1 MFARVFIDR
10 PVLAWVISIV
20 ILLFG
25 LAALAVLPIAQYPE
39 IAPPTVQV
47 TANYAGANAQVV
59 ANTIAAP
66 IESQVNGVEHMLYMS
81 SSCGNDGSY
90 SLSVTFELGTDM
102 NTAQVL
108 VQNRVSLALPQLPPE
123 VQRTGLSIRKR
134 SPDILLVAN
143 MYSPDEPAAH
153 AAAIGGALVYGWEGF
168 PIAKP
173 RDQLYLSNYA
183 VIQVRDELARIS
195 GVGDVFVFGQQD
207 YSMRAWL
214 DPDKLAANGLTTSD
228 VVKAIEEQNVQVAA
242 GQVGQEPAVPGQ
254 AFQYTLST
262 LGRLED
268 VEQFKNIIVKVGSP
282 EPVGASAAG
291 AAATLNVPG
300 LVAPVAGMDMTTRP
314 VVRLKDVARV
324 ELTAR
329 TQDINSYLDGRPSVG
344 IAIFQLPG
352 SNALDTADRVKAK
365 LVQMSKR
372 FPPGVKYAV
381 RYDTT
386 PYIRQSVDEVYNTLI
401 DAILLVA
408 VVVLLFLQDWRA
420 MILPMIDVPVSLI
433 GTLAVLYAFGFSL
446 NNLTLFGLV
455 LAIGIVVDDA
465 IVVLENVERWI
476 AQGFD
481 ARTAT
486 LKAMSEITGPII
498 AITLVLSSVFIP
510 SAFLGGVTGQFYR
523 QFALTISTA
532 MMISAVNAMTLTPSR
547 AVAIFRGHEAA
558 THQTETMPRWGWA
571 VLFGWLGFRLAER
584 LFGHL
589 PWVEENPPTF
599 EAGDYLDMA
608 LGYAEWFAP
617 RLLYYVPGLI
627 VGWFV
632 GPPLNWALRYFYR
645 AFNWVFER
653 ATLGYTRVVGWLVRL
668 SVIVLVIYG
677 GLLYL
682 TYHGFTATPAGYIP
696 PQDKGYLLVSVQ
708 LPDAAS
714 NERTKAAMQQVDD
727 VIRSTPG
734 VGHTV
739 TITGQSFV
747 LGATGPNFGT
757 VFVLLDDFEK
767 RKGHPELNGFSV
779 LAKMTARLKTEV
791 EDAAIVAFP
800 PPAVQ
805 GLGTAGGY
813 RVMVEDR
820 GDLGPQGLQ
829 DQVAAFTAAIRQN
842 PQAGNAFSVY
852 RANIPQL
859 YIDIDRTKCKQLGVP
874 LSDVFN
880 TLQVNMGGLYVN
892 DFNRFGRNW
901 QVNIQAD
908 APFRMNADYLKNLRV
923 RNDRGEMVPL
933 GSVMK
938 VEDTTGPLVIQRY
951 NTFPAAAVNGN
962 LPPGVSTGAGI
973 AAVDKAA
980 DVSLSAQAGIEWTE
994 LFYLQL
1000 LEGSK
1005 STVAFFGAAVLVYLV
1020 LGGLYNS
1027 WSLPLAIILV
1037 VPMCILSSL
1046 GGVWLFSLTGLVRE
1060 APEVNIFTQV
1070 GFIVLVGLASKNA
1083 ILVVEFAEQK
1093 RKEGLPLWDATLTAV
1108 RLRLRPIVMT
1118 SFAFV
1123 FGVTP
1128 LLFAEGAG
1136 AEMRRT
1142 LGVAVFSG
1150 MLGVTLFGVFLT
1162 PVFYYVIEWLISR
1175 RKRGAHGGHGGAL
1188 PGQQTALAPVA
1199 GPPAGYPTPNG
1210 EAAKPAEPAAANGHP
1225 DGPAKPA
1232 ERPGAKPAK

>member
-39 IAPPTVQV
+39 IAPPTIQV
-47 TANYAGANAQVV
+47 SCNYAGANAQVV

-66 IESQVNGVEHMLYMS
+66 IESQVNGVEKMLYMS

-90 SLSVTFELGTDM
+90 SLSVTFELGTDL

-108 VQNRVSLALPQLPPE
+108 VQNRVNLALPQLPPE
-123 VQRTGLSIRKR
+123 VQRTGLNIRKR

-143 MYSPDEPAAH
+143 FFSPDES
-153 AAAIGGALVYGWEGF
+153 
-168 PIAKP
+168 
-173 RDQLYLSNYA
+173 RDQLYLSNYV
-183 VIQVRDELARIS
+183 VIQVRDEIARVA

-214 DPDKLAANGLTTSD
+214 DPDKLAGYGLTTTD
-228 VVKAIEEQNVQVAA
+228 VVKAIQEQNVQVAA
-242 GQVGQEPAVPGQ
+242 GQVGQEPALPGQ

-268 VEQFKNIIVKVGSP
+268 VEQFKNIIVKVG
-282 EPVGASAAG
+282 EPGAAGANGGTAAAG
-291 AAATLNVPG
+291 AAAVTAPGMVAAAPVPG
-300 LVAPVAGMDMTTRP
+300 TGITTRP

-329 TQDINSYLDGRPSVG
+329 TQDINSYLDGKPSVG
-344 IAIFQLPG
+344 LAIFQLPG

-365 LVQMSKR
+365 LAQMKKR
-372 FPPGVKYAV
+372 FPSGVTYEI

-401 DAILLVA
+401 IAVILVA
-408 VVVLLFLQDWRA
+408 IVVLLFLQDWRA

-433 GTLAVLYAFGFSL
+433 GTLAVLYLFGFSL

-476 AQGFD
+476 AQGYD

-486 LKAMSEITGPII
+486 LNAMAEITGPII

-571 VLFGWLGFRLAER
+571 LLLGWLGYRLADR
-584 LFGHL
+584 LFGPL
-589 PWVEENPPTF
+589 PLVRPNPPTF
-599 EAGDYLDMA
+599 EAGDYVDMA
-608 LGYAEWFAP
+608 VDYAEWFAP
-617 RLLYYVPGLI
+617 RLLYYIPGAV
-627 VGWFV
+627 VGWLV
-632 GPPLNWALRYFYR
+632 GPTLNWLLRQFYR
-645 AFNWVFER
+645 GFNWAFER
-653 ATLGYTRVVGWLVRL
+653 ATLGYTRAVGGLLRVA
-668 SVIVLVIYG
+668 VIVLVLYG

-682 TYHGFTATPAGYIP
+682 TYHGFTATPTGYIP
-696 PQDKGYLLVSVQ
+696 PQDKGYLLASVQ

-714 NERTKAAMQQVDD
+714 SERTKQVMRQVDRI
-727 VIRSTPG
+727 IRSTPG
-734 VGHTV
+734 VGHAV

-757 VFVLLDDFEK
+757 VFILLDDFEK
-767 RKGHPELNGFSV
+767 RKGHPELNGFAV
-779 LAKMTARLKTEV
+779 LANMTARLKREV
-791 EDAAIVAFP
+791 EDAQIVAFP

-813 RVMVEDR
+813 RVWVEDR

-842 PQAGNAFSVY
+842 PDAGTAFSVY

-880 TLQVNMGGLYVN
+880 TLQVNLGGLYVN

-901 QVNIQAD
+901 QVNVQAD
-908 APFRMNADYLKNLRV
+908 APFRMSADYIKNLQV
-923 RNDRGEMVPL
+923 RNDRNEMVRL
-933 GSVMK
+933 GSVVA
-938 VEDTTGPLVIQRY
+938 VEDSAGPLVIQRY

-962 LPPGVSTGAGI
+962 APPGVSTGAVI
-973 AAVDKAA
+973 RAVDRAA
-980 DVSLSAQAGIEWTE
+980 DQSLSAQAAIEWTE

-1000 LEGSK
+1000 LEGSR
-1005 STVAFFGAAVLVYLV
+1005 SLYAFFGAAILVYLV

-1037 VPMCILSSL
+1037 VPMCILSSI
-1046 GGVWLFSLTGLVRE
+1046 GGVWLFGDWLKEYLKGGP
-1060 APEVNIFTQV
+1060 PEINIFTQV

-1083 ILVVEFAEQK
+1083 ILVVEFAEQQ
-1093 RKEGLPLWDATLTAV
+1093 RKAGMPLWDATLTAV

-1118 SFAFV
+1118 SFAFIL
-1123 FGVTP
+1123 GVVP
-1128 LLFAEGAG
+1128 LITSEGAG
-1136 AEMRRT
+1136 AEMRQT
-1142 LGVAVFSG
+1142 LGIAVFCG

-1162 PVFYYVIEWLISR
+1162 PVFYYVIEWLVSR
-1175 RKRGAHGGHGGAL
+1175 RGRHGGHA
-1188 PGQQTALAPVA
+1188 APT
-1199 GPPAGYPTPNG
+1199 GPTP
-1210 EAAKPAEPAAANGHP
+1210 PAAASGHP
-1225 DGPAKPA
+1225 PGSPQPAPANGPPGDGHPAPAKPA
-1232 ERPGAKPAK
+1232 TKPAGS

>member
-39 IAPPTVQV
+39 IAPPTIQV
-47 TANYAGANAQVV
+47 TASYAGANAQVV

-66 IESQVNGVEHMLYMS
+66 IESQVNGVEKMLYMS

-90 SLSVTFELGTDM
+90 TLSVTFELGTDLNAAM
-102 NTAQVL
+102 VL
-108 VQNRVSLALPQLPPE
+108 VQNRASLALPQLPPE
-123 VQRTGLSIRKR
+123 VQRTGLNIRKR

-143 MYSPDEPAAH
+143 MYSPDNS
-153 AAAIGGALVYGWEGF
+153 
-168 PIAKP
+168 

-183 VIQVRDELARIS
+183 VIQVRDEIARIN

-214 DPDKLAANGLTTSD
+214 DPDKLAATGLTTAD
-228 VVKAIEEQNVQVAA
+228 VVKAIQEQNIQVAA

-268 VEQFKNIIVKVGSP
+268 VEQFKNIIVKVADAGTAGANGGS
-282 EPVGASAAG
+282 ATAG
-291 AAATLNVPG
+291 AAATTAAAPGMIAPTPVPG
-300 LVAPVAGMDMTTRP
+300 SGMTTRP

-329 TQDINSYLDGRPSVG
+329 SQDINSYLDGQPSVG

-365 LVQMSKR
+365 LVQMKKR
-372 FPPGVKYAV
+372 FPPGVDYAV

-401 DAILLVA
+401 IAVVLVA
-408 VVVLLFLQDWRA
+408 IVVLLFLQDWRA

-433 GTLAVLYAFGFSL
+433 GTLAVMYLFGFSL

-476 AQGFD
+476 AQGYD

-486 LKAMSEITGPII
+486 LKAMTEITGPII

-571 VLFGWLGFRLAER
+571 LLLGWLGYRLADR
-584 LFGHL
+584 LFGPL
-589 PWVEENPPTF
+589 PLLQPNPPTF
-599 EAGDYLDMA
+599 EAGDYVDMA
-608 LGYAEWFAP
+608 IDYTTSFAP
-617 RLLYYVPGLI
+617 RLLYYIPGAV

-632 GPPLNWALRYFYR
+632 GPVLNRLLRYFYR
-645 AFNWVFER
+645 GFNWAFEKT
-653 ATLGYTRVVGWLVRL
+653 TLGYTRVVGWMLRVSL
-668 SVIVLVIYG
+668 IVLIVYG

-682 TYHGFTATPAGYIP
+682 TYRGFTATPTGYIP
-696 PQDKGYLLVSVQ
+696 PQDKGYLLASVQ

-714 NERTKAAMQQVDD
+714 AERTKQVMQQVDR

-734 VGHTV
+734 VGHAV

-757 VFVLLDDFEK
+757 AFILLDDFEK
-767 RKGHPELNGFSV
+767 RKGHPELNGFTI
-779 LAKMTARLKTEV
+779 LANMTARLNREV
-791 EDAAIVAFP
+791 EDAQIVAFP

-805 GLGTAGGY
+805 GLGAAGGY
-813 RVMVEDR
+813 RVWVEDR

-829 DQVAAFTAAIRQN
+829 DQVTALTGAIREN
-842 PQAGNAFSVY
+842 PDAGTAFSVY

-859 YIDIDRTKCKQLGVP
+859 YVDIDRTKCKQLGVP

-880 TLQVNMGGLYVN
+880 TLQVNLGGLYVN

-901 QVNIQAD
+901 QVNVQAD
-908 APFRMNADYLKNLRV
+908 APFRMSADYIKSLKV
-923 RNDRGEMVPL
+923 RNDRNEMVPL
-933 GSVMK
+933 GSLATI
-938 VEDTTGPLVIQRY
+938 EDTTGPLVIQRY
-951 NTFPAAAVNGN
+951 NTFPAAAINGN
-962 LPPGVSTGAGI
+962 APPGVSTGAAI
-973 AAVDKAA
+973 RAVDRAA
-980 DVSLSAQAGIEWTE
+980 DQSLSAQAAIEWTE
-994 LFYLQL
+994 LFYLQI
-1000 LEGSK
+1000 LEGSR
-1005 STVAFFGAAVLVYLV
+1005 SLYAFFGAAVLVYLV
-1020 LGGLYNS
+1020 LAGLYNS

-1037 VPMCILSSL
+1037 VPMCILSSI
-1046 GGVWLFSLTGLVRE
+1046 GGVWLFSHLKELFNSGP
-1060 APEVNIFTQV
+1060 PEINIFTQV

-1083 ILVVEFAEQK
+1083 ILVVEFAEQQ
-1093 RKEGLPLWDATLTAV
+1093 RKAGTPLWDATLTAV

-1118 SFAFV
+1118 SFAFIL
-1123 FGVTP
+1123 GVVP
-1128 LLFAEGAG
+1128 LIISEGAG
-1136 AEMRRT
+1136 AEMRKT
-1142 LGVAVFSG
+1142 LGIAVFNG

-1175 RKRGAHGGHGGAL
+1175 RRGHGGHAAHTG
-1188 PGQQTALAPVA
+1188 
-1199 GPPAGYPTPNG
+1199 PTP
-1210 EAAKPAEPAAANGHP
+1210 PAAATGHP
-1225 DGPAKPA
+1225 PGSPQPAPAHANGPAGDGHPALEAKPPAKPA
-1232 ERPGAKPAK
+1232 GS